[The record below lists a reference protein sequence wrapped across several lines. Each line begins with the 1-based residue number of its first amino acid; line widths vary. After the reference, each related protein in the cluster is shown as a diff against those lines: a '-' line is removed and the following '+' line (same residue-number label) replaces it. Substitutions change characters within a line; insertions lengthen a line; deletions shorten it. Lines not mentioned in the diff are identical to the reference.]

1 MEKKVKKFEL
11 DLSDELWNVN
21 DTESFNNEIYHQI
34 LMEQYKVYVEMADRV
49 NARRSLAN
57 TFFMTFHAIVLG
69 VLGLSLSHEQ
79 IVHRV
84 GFLLFPLLG
93 LLVMCYAWWCL
104 VQYFRRTMRAKTV
117 VIAELEKRM
126 PSSPSGE
133 AERKAMGKG
142 INPYGQLKR
151 MEVILPIIFALLY
164 VFSFIYA
171 THLT

>member
-1 MEKKVKKFEL
+1 MESKHNNIKI

-21 DTESFNNEIYHQI
+21 DTESFNNEIYHQL
-34 LMEQYKVYVEMADRV
+34 LMEQYKAYVEMADRV
-49 NARRSLAN
+49 NARRSLAH
-57 TFFMTFHAIVLG
+57 TYFMTFHVIILG
-69 VLGLSLSHEQ
+69 ALGLVLSHEQ

-93 LLVMCYAWWCL
+93 LLVMCYGWWAL
-104 VQYFRRTMRAKTV
+104 VQYFRRMMRVKTR

-126 PSSPSGE
+126 PSSPSWQ
-133 AERKAMGKG
+133 AERKAMGRR
-142 INPYGQLKR
+142 NPYSQLKR

>member
-1 MEKKVKKFEL
+1 MEKNSKKIEI
-11 DLSDELWNVN
+11 DLSDELWNVD
-21 DTESFNNEIYHQI
+21 DTEAFNNEIYHQL

-57 TFFMTFHAIVLG
+57 TFFMTFHAIILG
-69 VLGLSLSHEQ
+69 TLGLTLSHEQ

-104 VQYFRRTMRAKTV
+104 VQYFRRTMRAKNV
-117 VIAELEKRM
+117 VIAGLEKRM
-126 PSSPSGE
+126 PSSPSSVE
-133 AERKAMGKG
+133 ERKAMGRE
-142 INPYGQLKR
+142 NPYSQLKR